1 MALRKRSWRFL
12 EAFGPSDE
20 SFLPDIP
27 SHLGSRMM
35 SRIANCRERGGCS
48 HCYPHGPET
57 PNAKLSKNRR
67 SWKYYRKRQYHLKDY
82 HAIPREREKSEE
94 PRVLQKSVELSEK

>member
-67 SWKYYRKRQYHLKDY
+67 SWKYYRKRQYHPTDCYL
-82 HAIPREREKSEE
+82 IPDEAEKTENTCA
-94 PRVLQKSVELSEK
+94 